1 MEQLPIFLNLRGV
14 PVLLIGTGDAA
25 EPKRRLIEGAGG
37 IVVDTPTP
45 DTRIAFIALEDKEAA
60 AAAAA
65 QWRAHGLLVNVVDQ
79 PALCDFTMPS
89 IVDRA
94 PVTVAIGTA
103 GASAS
108 LAKLLRERFEQLLPT
123 TLGALAKAI
132 AAARADVSAHHTS
145 PRARRH
151 FWDGLLAPGGALD
164 PLADQDKP
172 QDKIRA
178 ALHAPTAAARQ
189 IDIVKLSS
197 PHADDLTLRH
207 ARLLAQADVVLHKA
221 DIAPDILARARR
233 DAALHVLG
241 TIDPQT
247 LDGRIVIVE

>member
-1 MEQLPIFLNLRGV
+1 MEQLPIFLNLRAV
-14 PVLLIGTGDAA
+14 PVLLVGTGDAA

-37 IVVDTPTP
+37 IVVDAPTAE
-45 DTRIAFIALEDKEAA
+45 TRIAFIALEDKEAA
-60 AAAAA
+60 ATAAAH
-65 QWRAHGLLVNVVDQ
+65 WRAHGLLVNVVDQ

-89 IVDRA
+89 IIDRA

-108 LAKLLRERFEQLLPT
+108 LAKLLRERFEQLLPA

-132 AAARADVSAHHTS
+132 AAARADVSAQHTS

-151 FWDGLLAPGGALD
+151 FWDAVLRPGGALD
-164 PLADQDKP
+164 PLADQENP
-172 QDKIRA
+172 QEKITA
-178 ALHAPTAAARQ
+178 ALHAPAAAMRQ
-189 IDIVKLSS
+189 IDVVKLAS

-207 ARLLAQADVVLHKA
+207 ARLLAQADAVIYEAHV
-221 DIAPDILARARR
+221 APDILARARR
-233 DAALHVLG
+233 DAALYVMG
-241 TIDPQT
+241 SIDPQS